1 MSIEFTIYS
10 KADCHLCEVM
20 ISDFS
25 KLINAPEYE
34 VRVVD
39 IDTDPELIDR
49 FGERIPVLIANE
61 MILCEYRL
69 DRDIVKNYLDQKSN
83 NKQS

>member
-61 MILCEYRL
+61 MVLCEYRL
-69 DRDIVKNYLDQKSN
+69 DSDIVKNYLDQKSN

>member
-1 MSIEFTIYS
+1 
-10 KADCHLCEVM
+10 M

-49 FGERIPVLIANE
+49 FGERIPVLAANDRV
-61 MILCEYRL
+61 LCEYRL
-69 DRDIVKNYLDQKSN
+69 DSNTVKNYLEQKSN
-83 NKQS
+83 NKMP